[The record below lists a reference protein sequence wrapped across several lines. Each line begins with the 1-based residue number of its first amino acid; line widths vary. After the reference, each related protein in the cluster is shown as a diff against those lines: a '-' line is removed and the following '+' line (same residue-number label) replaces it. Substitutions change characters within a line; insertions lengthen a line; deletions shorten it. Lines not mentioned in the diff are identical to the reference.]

1 MADTA
6 ELLKRSHAGD
16 KEARDR
22 LVMENAGLVWS
33 IVRRFIGRGP
43 EPDDLFQIGNI
54 GLIKAIDHFDTEL
67 GVRFS
72 TYAVPMITGEI
83 RRFLRDDGMIK
94 VSRPLKELAGKVGAA
109 REKLEADLGREPTVE
124 ELARSVGASREE
136 VAASMEAGARVG
148 SIYEPFDAGDESGG
162 CLADKIAEKTSENDR
177 VLDRIVLAEL
187 LSGLGEKEQQIIKM
201 RYFENMTQQAIA
213 DRLSISRMRVIK
225 LLDAARQSGVI
236 QFRLRSDSVGMM
248 QQSRELMQKYHLN
261 DVFIIPEAEQEGQL
275 NESIARAGAMYV
287 ADRLS
292 ESACIN
298 VGYGDTLSRTLNH
311 LATMVQNPVTCISL
325 TGGVSYYLP
334 NGRSNIFNAR
344 LYLMPAPLLASSH
357 EMAAAMRAEASVS
370 EIIRMAALSSFT
382 LVGIGAM
389 HETATIVRSGIITQ
403 NELFRLKMSG
413 AVGDV
418 LCHFVDENGELIP
431 SDIEDRLISTP
442 LEKLRAMDN
451 VVGLAAGA
459 QKVEAIRA
467 VLRGGYLDVLI
478 TDEPT
483 AALLLKGE

>member
-1 MADTA
+1 MN
-6 ELLKRSHAGD
+6 
-16 KEARDR
+16 
-22 LVMENAGLVWS
+22 NAVHYEDALMV
-33 IVRRFIGRGP
+33 
-43 EPDDLFQIGNI
+43 
-54 GLIKAIDHFDTEL
+54 KAAW
-67 GVRFS
+67 
-72 TYAVPMITGEI
+72 Y
-83 RRFLRDDGMIK
+83 
-94 VSRPLKELAGKVGAA
+94 
-109 REKLEADLGREPTVE
+109 
-124 ELARSVGASREE
+124 
-136 VAASMEAGARVG
+136 
-148 SIYEPFDAGDESGG
+148 Y
-162 CLADKIAEKTSENDR
+162 
-177 VLDRIVLAEL
+177 
-187 LSGLGEKEQQIIKM
+187 
-201 RYFENMTQQAIA
+201 YFENMTQQAIA

-225 LLDAARQSGVI
+225 LLDAARQNGVI

-292 ESACIN
+292 ENACIN

-325 TGGVSYYLP
+325 TGG
-334 NGRSNIFNAR
+334 
-344 LYLMPAPLLASSH
+344 
-357 EMAAAMRAEASVS
+357 EASVS
-370 EIIRMAALSSFT
+370 EIIRMAALSPFT

-418 LCHFVDENGELIP
+418 LCHFVDENGKLIP

>member
-1 MADTA
+1 MN
-6 ELLKRSHAGD
+6 
-16 KEARDR
+16 
-22 LVMENAGLVWS
+22 NAVHYEDALMV
-33 IVRRFIGRGP
+33 
-43 EPDDLFQIGNI
+43 
-54 GLIKAIDHFDTEL
+54 KAAW
-67 GVRFS
+67 
-72 TYAVPMITGEI
+72 Y
-83 RRFLRDDGMIK
+83 
-94 VSRPLKELAGKVGAA
+94 
-109 REKLEADLGREPTVE
+109 
-124 ELARSVGASREE
+124 
-136 VAASMEAGARVG
+136 
-148 SIYEPFDAGDESGG
+148 Y
-162 CLADKIAEKTSENDR
+162 
-177 VLDRIVLAEL
+177 
-187 LSGLGEKEQQIIKM
+187 
-201 RYFENMTQQAIA
+201 YFENMTQQAIA

-225 LLDAARQSGVI
+225 LLETARQNGVI

-248 QQSRELMQKYHLN
+248 QQ
-261 DVFIIPEAEQEGQL
+261 
-275 NESIARAGAMYV
+275 MYV

-292 ESACIN
+292 ENACIN

-403 NELFRLKMSG
+403 NELFRLMMSG

>member
-1 MADTA
+1 MN
-6 ELLKRSHAGD
+6 
-16 KEARDR
+16 
-22 LVMENAGLVWS
+22 NAVHYEDALMV
-33 IVRRFIGRGP
+33 
-43 EPDDLFQIGNI
+43 
-54 GLIKAIDHFDTEL
+54 KAAW
-67 GVRFS
+67 
-72 TYAVPMITGEI
+72 Y
-83 RRFLRDDGMIK
+83 
-94 VSRPLKELAGKVGAA
+94 
-109 REKLEADLGREPTVE
+109 
-124 ELARSVGASREE
+124 
-136 VAASMEAGARVG
+136 
-148 SIYEPFDAGDESGG
+148 Y
-162 CLADKIAEKTSENDR
+162 
-177 VLDRIVLAEL
+177 
-187 LSGLGEKEQQIIKM
+187 
-201 RYFENMTQQAIA
+201 YFENMTQQAIA

-403 NELFRLKMSG
+403 NERRAL
-413 AVGDV
+413 
-418 LCHFVDENGELIP
+418 
-431 SDIEDRLISTP
+431 P
-442 LEKLRAMDN
+442 LR
-451 VVGLAAGA
+451 
-459 QKVEAIRA
+459 R
-467 VLRGGYLDVLI
+467 
-478 TDEPT
+478 
-483 AALLLKGE
+483 